1 MASTKEVSILLLL
14 ILFAAMRT
22 PANAQA
28 KVCPLY
34 CLQAQYMTCESSGE
48 EKLKPACNCC
58 LAPKNCTIYLA
69 DGTSKYCN

>member
-14 ILFAAMRT
+14 ILYAAMRT

-28 KVCPLY
+28 CPHF
-34 CLQAQYMTCESSGE
+34 CLDAQYMTCESSGE

-58 LAPKNCTIYLA
+58 VAPKNCTIYLA